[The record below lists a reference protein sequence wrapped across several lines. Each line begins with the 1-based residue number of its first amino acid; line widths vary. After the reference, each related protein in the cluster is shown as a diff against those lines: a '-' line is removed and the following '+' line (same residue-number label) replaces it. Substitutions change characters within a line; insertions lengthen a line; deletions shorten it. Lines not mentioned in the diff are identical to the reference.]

1 MKKLINTAA
10 TSATLF
16 LIPLFASAQ
25 SLAPLGNLITS
36 LNNIVNR
43 LVPLAITVAMLAFF
57 WGLIKYLYK
66 GSKEDVKKGRSMM
79 IYGILALFV
88 MVSIWGLVR
97 LLQTAFGIGPNE
109 TAQTPQAPTSNGL
122 QQSGTP
128 NVYYNS
134 RGQEV
139 DGSGMPLY

>member
-1 MKKLINTAA
+1 MKKFVTSLT

-16 LIPLFASAQ
+16 LIPLMASAQ

-36 LNNIVNR
+36 TNNIVNR

-57 WGLIKYLYK
+57 WGLIQYIAKQ
-66 GSKEDVKKGRSMM
+66 SKAATTKGRDMM

-109 TAQTPQAPTSNGL
+109 QAQTPQAPTSG
-122 QQSGTP
+122 
-128 NVYYNS
+128 VF
-134 RGQEV
+134 R
-139 DGSGMPLY
+139 